1 MKIWSANPAR
11 TVSSHACMEGTSQV
25 FLPDVI
31 EGRNQ
36 NRLDPRLQKHK
47 RYSCKN
53 KKRHIT
59 DAITRTIKVLSNQ
72 IENARRPQ
80 AKAKGVSGRYHRKV
94 TNDGQRLRRLR
105 TPYRQPINSAIPNQ
119 KRSTAGKLDRRPGL
133 DPISLCDST
142 TGMKNPRLNL
152 RPDGRVFMAGSACFA
167 LPRFQLVACGWSA
180 SAAP

>member
-72 IENARRPQ
+72 IEMGGVHRLRQRRERPPSPQGDKRRPE
-80 AKAKGVSGRYHRKV
+80 
-94 TNDGQRLRRLR
+94 
-105 TPYRQPINSAIPNQ
+105 I
-119 KRSTAGKLDRRPGL
+119 
-133 DPISLCDST
+133 
-142 TGMKNPRLNL
+142 M
-152 RPDGRVFMAGSACFA
+152 
-167 LPRFQLVACGWSA
+167 
-180 SAAP
+180 